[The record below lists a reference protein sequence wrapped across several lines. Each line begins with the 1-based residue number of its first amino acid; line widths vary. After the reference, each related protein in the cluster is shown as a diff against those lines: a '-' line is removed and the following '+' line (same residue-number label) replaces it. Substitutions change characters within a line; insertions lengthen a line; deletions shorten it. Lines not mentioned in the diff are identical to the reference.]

1 MRGSPI
7 TSRAPGD
14 VARRRRPAR
23 ATVRAGRDESIAN
36 NQSIVQK
43 SSDGLRATRAREAS
57 VARVGRAPRGDAWRR
72 VRSHTSRA
80 GASARR
86 RVARAPALD
95 APVRDARRRARLW
108 IARDVRDWRARA
120 RRDRGRERPAWLR
133 TRRRASPH
141 ARCADPIARRAR
153 ARGRAVCAALRALY
167 VPLCVS
173 VCVCVRVPHSGCR
186 AWWTR
191 ARAPGPDRRA
201 TVARSSRATVAR
213 PSPCDDVSS
222 RRVRDEGARARVRV
236 TRRA

>member
-186 AWWTR
+186 ARPRDATR
-191 ARAPGPDRRA
+191 
-201 TVARSSRATVAR
+201 VNYV
-213 PSPCDDVSS
+213 
-222 RRVRDEGARARVRV
+222 RVRCEVEAGARARG
-236 TRRA
+236 TRWRAGATAPRTARREHEHRDVVHAV